1 MIILAFAIALI
12 ATLHTRH
19 VRRKN
24 RELYGHCVDLAI
36 ANAAL
41 MEEREEWIVERDA
54 VIEGMES
61 FEMEVAEWI
70 N

>member
-1 MIILAFAIALI
+1 MTILAFTIALI

-19 VRRKN
+19 VRRRN
-24 RELYGHCVDLAI
+24 RELHDHCNDLAV
-36 ANAAL
+36 ANGRL
-41 MEEREEWIVERDA
+41 MAEREELLAERNE
-54 VIEGMES
+54 VIKGMES

>member
-1 MIILAFAIALI
+1 MTILAFAIALI

-19 VRRKN
+19 VRRRN
-24 RELYGHCVDLAI
+24 RELYDHCVDLAI
-36 ANAAL
+36 ANGRL
-41 MEEREEWIVERDA
+41 MAEREELLAERDA

-61 FEMEVAEWI
+61 FEMEVMEWI